1 LSDVYINKM
10 FKEIQAGLSKF
21 MGKRWIPI
29 VLVLIVCFALITYST
44 SKNNIL
50 DRMSDGSTG
59 MNSGSSVMENKPSGN
74 MSPPPMSPQAQ
85 PEHARQPSASSG
97 DGYDMQPVANPSDLL
112 PKDINSQWSALN
124 PVNQNNVAM
133 PDLLQA
139 GYHIGLDTIGQTM
152 KNPNLQI
159 RSDPIIQK
167 RDVGPWNNS
176 TTEADYARVP
186 LELGYGGR

>member
-1 LSDVYINKM
+1 M
-10 FKEIQAGLSKF
+10 FKDIQAGLSKF
-21 MGKRWIPI
+21 LGKRWIPI
-29 VLVLIVCFALITYST
+29 VLILIVSFALISYST
-44 SKNNIL
+44 TKNTVI
-50 DRMSDGSTG
+50 DRMSTG
-59 MNSGSSVMENKPSGN
+59 GYGGGGGGGGY
-74 MSPPPMSPQAQ
+74 SPPPSMTYNVPTPPSPSAQ
-85 PEHARQPSASSG
+85 PSMIQPPSATPG
-97 DGYDMQPVANPSDLL
+97 GYAMQPVANPSDLL
-112 PKDINSQWSALN
+112 PKDPNSQWAALN
-124 PVNQNNVAM
+124 PVNQSNVAM

-167 RDVGPWNNS
+167 KDVGPWNNS

>member
-1 LSDVYINKM
+1 M
-10 FKEIQAGLSKF
+10 FKTIQEGLTKI

-29 VLVLIVCFALITYST
+29 LLIIIISFALITYTT
-44 SKNNIL
+44 SKNNII
-50 DRMSDGSTG
+50 DRMSDGGMIPPSTPQHSG
-59 MNSGSSVMENKPSGN
+59 EMNMTNTVSHLTPDPIV
-74 MSPPPMSPQAQ
+74 Q
-85 PEHARQPSASSG
+85 HPSATSG
-97 DGYDMQPVANPSDLL
+97 GYAMQPVANPSDLL
-112 PKDINSQWSALN
+112 PKDVNNQWAALN

-167 RDVGPWNNS
+167 KDVGPWNQS

>member
-1 LSDVYINKM
+1 M
-10 FKEIQAGLSKF
+10 FKDIQAGLSRL

-50 DRMSDGSTG
+50 DRMSDGGYAAT
-59 MNSGSSVMENKPSGN
+59 NKPFGGA
-74 MSPPPMSPQAQ
+74 SPPPESPSHANPSVQ
-85 PEHARQPSASSG
+85 PEHARQSSAPSG
-97 DGYDMQPVANPSDLL
+97 NGYDMQPVANPSDLL

-124 PVNQNNVAM
+124 PVNQSNVAM